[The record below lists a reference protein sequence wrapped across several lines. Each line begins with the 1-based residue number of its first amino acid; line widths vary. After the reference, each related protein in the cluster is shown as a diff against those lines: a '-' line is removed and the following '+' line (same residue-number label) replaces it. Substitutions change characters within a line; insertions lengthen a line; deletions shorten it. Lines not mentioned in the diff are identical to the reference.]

1 MIVDSW
7 SFDMFQV
14 QLDSCPWKE
23 HKSDTGRIYYHNNE
37 TKESTWTI
45 PKELAELKGKFGYKE
60 CTYWYFNTNILV
72 VNFHGNFKC
81 FVLEEVMCI
90 LVTEHGVMWFFY
102 IITNAIFNL
111 VAEIIKQ
118 EQEQEE

>member
-1 MIVDSW
+1 M
-7 SFDMFQV
+7 
-14 QLDSCPWKE
+14 
-23 HKSDTGRIYYHNNE
+23 
-37 TKESTWTI
+37 
-45 PKELAELKGKFGYKE
+45 
-60 CTYWYFNTNILV
+60 

-90 LVTEHGVMWFFY
+90 LVTEHCVMWFLY

>member
-1 MIVDSW
+1 MTPVLGKSTSQTLVEFIITT
-7 SFDMFQV
+7 MKPKN
-14 QLDSCPWKE
+14 QLGQSQRNWQNLRVSLATRNALIDIL
-23 HKSDTGRIYYHNNE
+23 TQIY
-37 TKESTWTI
+37 
-45 PKELAELKGKFGYKE
+45 
-60 CTYWYFNTNILV
+60 LV

-90 LVTEHGVMWFFY
+90 LVTEHGVMWFLY